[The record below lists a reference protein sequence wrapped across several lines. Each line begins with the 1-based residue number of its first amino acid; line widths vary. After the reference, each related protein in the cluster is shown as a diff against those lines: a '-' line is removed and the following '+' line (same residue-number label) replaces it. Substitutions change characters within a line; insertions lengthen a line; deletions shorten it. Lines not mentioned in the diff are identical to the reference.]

1 MKKEKNKKKTYKKP
15 ALLGKQKKLA
25 AAICCGRYV
34 DADCG
39 LLKSY
44 KS

>member
-1 MKKEKNKKKTYKKP
+1 MKKELNKKKTYNKP
-15 ALLGKQKKLA
+15 VLLIKRKKLA